1 MAQVSMQ
8 MKIGYDTLAIGVV
21 FFTAPIGKALLPGFP
36 GESLRFFYL
45 LCPLSILM
53 LVQYRQS
60 TAIVL
65 PLLAYNMVCAISIL
79 ISLDSLNPNV
89 GFAGHPMV
97 RLVVH
102 SSIMSCF
109 ILAGWRTLSCGTD
122 KAWHYVTLVFQGF
135 MVVLILGYILY
146 FGTTAGAIP
155 RPVYEAFNILTQ
167 AGYGVLRFNPGSYP
181 NEFGTM
187 ASFFSVSAIFL
198 LLAKSQRFPR
208 RFLYA
213 MGLLAFVAMALAT
226 TRAAYLAF
234 AVSLVYVFWT
244 FKAGQAIKAILSVFT
259 VSALALFFMPK
270 DILEK
275 SINVLDTA
283 YQSAVSGTGSI
294 SKRYEAW
301 DTALPDFIASPYW
314 GLGFEFPSVS
324 GLHNTYLQFLFG
336 LGFIGFFACA
346 AILLSIAFMARQKF
360 SIVRTNFYDRDLHTI
375 TVIAFI
381 HVASFA
387 LSNHNQNHFLTW
399 FCAYLIVVTGAL
411 SSSRKATQN
420 QTYNPNVGSLEETQV

>member
-1 MAQVSMQ
+1 M
-8 MKIGYDTLAIGVV
+8 
-21 FFTAPIGKALLPGFP
+21 
-36 GESLRFFYL
+36 
-45 LCPLSILM
+45 PL
-53 LVQYRQS
+53 V
-60 TAIVL
+60 
-65 PLLAYNMVCAISIL
+65 AYNAVCALSIL
-79 ISLDSLNPNV
+79 ISINTLNPGV
-89 GFAGHPMV
+89 GLAGHPIV
-97 RLVVH
+97 RLLVH
-102 SSIMSCF
+102 SCIMSCF

-135 MVVLILGYILY
+135 MAVLILGYILY

-155 RPVYEAFNILTQ
+155 RPVYEAFNVLTQ

-198 LLAKSQRFPR
+198 LLGKSCRFSR
-208 RFLYA
+208 RFLHA

-234 AVSLVYVFWT
+234 AVSLIYVFWT
-244 FKAGQAIKAILSVFT
+244 FKAGQAIKAICSVLA
-259 VSALALFFMPK
+259 VSAVALLFLPK
-270 DILEK
+270 GILEK

-283 YQSAVSGTGSI
+283 YQSAVNGTGSI

-301 DTALPDFIASPYW
+301 DIALPRFIESPYW

-336 LGFIGFFACA
+336 LGLIGFFACG
-346 AILLSIAFMARQKF
+346 AILLSIAFMARKKF
-360 SIVRTNFYDRDLHTI
+360 AAVRANFYDRELQII

-381 HVASFA
+381 HVSSFA

-399 FCAYLIVVTGAL
+399 FCAYLIIVTGAL
-411 SSSRKATQN
+411 IPPRKVIQN
-420 QTYNPNVGSLEETQV
+420 PKHIPNSGAFEGMQA